1 MDTLA
6 MNDAPKPGGEMRTL
20 AMNDAPKPSAA
31 HFQRVPLVRTAVGH
45 FEAAGTLNGTPIR
58 VLIDTGA
65 GGTVLSLTLVRRLG
79 LELVPLGPTG
89 GGAGGV
95 NLEVFEVRGAELR
108 LGEVVPR
115 PKALMAMDLS
125 HTDAALVQQGAAPV
139 DAILGVDVYEA
150 QAAVIDYGSASLFL
164 RNGVEPGAGGD

>member
-1 MDTLA
+1 MTTLA
-6 MNDAPKPGGEMRTL
+6 SFLTD
-20 AMNDAPKPSAA
+20 A
-31 HFQRVPLVRTAVGH
+31 HFRRVPLVRTGVGH
-45 FEAAGTLNGTPIR
+45 FEAAGTLNDVPIR

-65 GGTVLSLTLVRRLG
+65 ASTVLSLSVARKLG
-79 LELVPLGPTG
+79 LDLVSLGQVG
-89 GGAGGV
+89 GGAGGT

-115 PKALMAMDLS
+115 PQALVAMDLS
-125 HTDAALVQQGAAPV
+125 HADAALAQGGAAPV

-164 RNGVEPGAGGD
+164 RDVASPAVGSEAS

>member
-1 MDTLA
+1 MAALTSVL
-6 MNDAPKPGGEMRTL
+6 T
-20 AMNDAPKPSAA
+20 AA
-31 HFQRVPLVRTAVGH
+31 HFQRVPLVRTGVGH
-45 FEAAGTLNGTPIR
+45 FEAAGTLNGIPIR

-65 GGTVLSLTLVRRLG
+65 ASTVLSLALVRHLG
-79 LELVPLGPTG
+79 LDLVPLGQIG
-89 GGAGGV
+89 GGAGGA

-125 HTDAALVQQGAAPV
+125 HVDAALAQQGAAPV
-139 DAILGVDVYEA
+139 DAILGMDVYEA

-164 RNGVEPGAGGD
+164 QDRVPPPAAGD

>member
-1 MDTLA
+1 MSRTESLTALA
-6 MNDAPKPGGEMRTL
+6 SLL
-20 AMNDAPKPSAA
+20 AAA
-31 HFQRVPLVRTAVGH
+31 RFQRVPLVRTGVGH

-65 GGTVLSLTLVRRLG
+65 ASTVLSLNLVRRLG

-89 GGAGGV
+89 GGAGGA

-115 PKALMAMDLS
+115 PEMLVAMDLS
-125 HTDAALVQQGAAPV
+125 HADAALAQQGAGPV
-139 DAILGVDVYEA
+139 EAILGVDVYEA

-164 RNGVEPGAGGD
+164 QEAVQPRGGAD